1 MAHSESS
8 LRSRCN
14 AVALVFMAELS
25 IPYGLQ
31 TNQRNVDMWL
41 PLEFREKIEHF
52 VRATHLEQG
61 GRWSASNK
69 RMPCDVLDQLAPWA
83 LESILTV
90 DPTYLRACLHADESA
105 GGLFSPSARPQRLSR
120 RIRDPNVA
128 RQRLEQTLRDHF
140 AASREAAAVGSSDEL
155 ASQCAVV
162 NLTELA
168 VHVMISKPATPALLS
183 MGRTLAGGG
192 LGAAEPA
199 ALLLCLR
206 SRSAS
211 SCRPVRPVRV
221 EAGED
226 DDEEPDQDS
235 HRDEELQLM
244 TLRQYLATMSKS
256 MQGRRDRKG
265 LQEFNALL
273 TQLER
278 TDCIQRDWNAHLD
291 RDERENQAVVFVV
304 VATVARQQHLLGTVT
319 LQVLGRARV
328 KVADAVTSARDP
340 RDNTLL
346 RGRGVLK
353 NTLGAPSCA
362 PATCRLIVPVGIGVS
377 L

>member
-1 MAHSESS
+1 MVTARLRLLLGGGVRLELRVAGDAGGVLTPPVTRQHAAAAREEARGVAARASAPVRASMTVRDDGTVRLALRVKAEAGGVAAKASAVRASLTKPSTTHRNPNRPTLTFYNHVSLTLQRPGEEDFSEGVSAARLRRLAARWRAFAKRHGANRALSVAPLFQPSVAAALQRFTPALVRVAAGEHINSAPMAHSESS

-41 PLEFREKIEHF
+41 PLEFREKIEHS

-90 DPTYLRACLHADESA
+90 DPKYLRACLHADESA

-128 RQRLEQTLRDHF
+128 RERLAGRRYAITLRHP
-140 AASREAAAVGSSDEL
+140 AKRQRYSIGSSDEL

-168 VHVMISKPATPALLS
+168 VHV
-183 MGRTLAGGG
+183 
-192 LGAAEPA
+192 
-199 ALLLCLR
+199 
-206 SRSAS
+206 
-211 SCRPVRPVRV
+211 
-221 EAGED
+221 
-226 DDEEPDQDS
+226 
-235 HRDEELQLM
+235 
-244 TLRQYLATMSKS
+244 
-256 MQGRRDRKG
+256 
-265 LQEFNALL
+265 
-273 TQLER
+273 
-278 TDCIQRDWNAHLD
+278 
-291 RDERENQAVVFVV
+291 
-304 VATVARQQHLLGTVT
+304 
-319 LQVLGRARV
+319 
-328 KVADAVTSARDP
+328 
-340 RDNTLL
+340 
-346 RGRGVLK
+346 
-353 NTLGAPSCA
+353 
-362 PATCRLIVPVGIGVS
+362 
-377 L
+377 

>member
-1 MAHSESS
+1 MSEAETGGPDHEGPNHEDGPRVAGDTGGVLTPPVTRQHAAAAREEARGVAARASAPVRASMTVRDDGTVRLALRVKAEAGGVAAKASAVRASLTKPSTILTVTLTVHNPYLLQPCISNPTAARGGGLFRGRLGRTVATLGRTLASLCQTARCESRSQRCAALPAECSGRVAALHPRPLCAWRLESTPTRTVRQSS

-90 DPTYLRACLHADESA
+90 DPKYLRACLHADESA

-128 RQRLEQTLRDHF
+128 RERLAGRRYAITLRHP
-140 AASREAAAVGSSDEL
+140 AKRQRYSIGSSDEL
-155 ASQCAVV
+155 ASLCAVV

-168 VHVMISKPATPALLS
+168 VHV
-183 MGRTLAGGG
+183 
-192 LGAAEPA
+192 
-199 ALLLCLR
+199 
-206 SRSAS
+206 
-211 SCRPVRPVRV
+211 
-221 EAGED
+221 
-226 DDEEPDQDS
+226 
-235 HRDEELQLM
+235 
-244 TLRQYLATMSKS
+244 
-256 MQGRRDRKG
+256 
-265 LQEFNALL
+265 
-273 TQLER
+273 
-278 TDCIQRDWNAHLD
+278 
-291 RDERENQAVVFVV
+291 
-304 VATVARQQHLLGTVT
+304 
-319 LQVLGRARV
+319 
-328 KVADAVTSARDP
+328 
-340 RDNTLL
+340 
-346 RGRGVLK
+346 
-353 NTLGAPSCA
+353 
-362 PATCRLIVPVGIGVS
+362 
-377 L
+377 